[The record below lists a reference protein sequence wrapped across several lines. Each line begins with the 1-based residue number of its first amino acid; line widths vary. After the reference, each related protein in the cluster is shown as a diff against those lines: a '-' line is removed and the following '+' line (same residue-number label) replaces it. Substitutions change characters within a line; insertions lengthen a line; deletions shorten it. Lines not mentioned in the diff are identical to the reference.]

1 MYCSTQ
7 RIFVSDNDHRAQG
20 TPTVLGN
27 GDILTL
33 PELFPDWELPI
44 RELWPP
50 IFTEEEFL
58 P

>member
-7 RIFVSDNDHRAQG
+7 RIFVSDNDHRSQG

-33 PELFPDWELPI
+33 PELFPD
-44 RELWPP
+44 
-50 IFTEEEFL
+50 
-58 P
+58 